1 MERAA
6 LFDRLIQFINIF
18 NPENDFPISTVEA
31 KYHLKELQVNALLEI
46 TQAINNNL
54 PASSLYKIYEFTL
67 RANLNIKQLALFVMD
82 ESWHCVVDVGTEHG
96 CGQDEP
102 PEDFLALSEVTRI
115 DSKRKDV
122 FNEFSYVIPV
132 RHKDKILAV
141 AFVGGLEKRQ
151 DDSTVASNL
160 RFIQTLSNIIL
171 VAIENKKLAR
181 QQLEQESLRKELEI
195 ASDVQHF
202 LFPEKL
208 PYGPRLKVEASYL
221 PHDRIGGDYYDYI
234 PLNKNQFLL
243 CIADVSGK
251 GIPAALLMSNFQASL
266 RTMVRQTGNLREIV
280 EELNYQ
286 VLENAKGE
294 KFITFFVCIYDH
306 SLKTMAY
313 INAGHN
319 PPLLITEE
327 EGHWLSDGST
337 VLGAVHPMPFI
348 NEGFIT
354 DLEDFVLFCYTDGL
368 TETLN
373 EQEEEFGESRLQAFF
388 ASHETR
394 DLRMIHQDIIIAL
407 DEFKGRNNYR
417 DDITILTCKI
427 NP

>member
-1 MERAA
+1 MADET
-6 LFDRLIQFINIF
+6 
-18 NPENDFPISTVEA
+18 S

-54 PASSLYKIYEFTL
+54 SEEALYKIYEFTL
-67 RANLNIKQLALFVMD
+67 RANLQIKKLALYVLDD
-82 ESWHCVVDVGTEHG
+82 EWNCKIWFGTEISCENEKPAPDMLEIHSVTPLNKDRDDIFAEFDYVLPVIHK
-96 CGQDEP
+96 QST
-102 PEDFLALSEVTRI
+102 LALVFIGDMQIRDNEVTP
-115 DSKRKDV
+115 SS
-122 FNEFSYVIPV
+122 E
-132 RHKDKILAV
+132 
-141 AFVGGLEKRQ
+141 
-151 DDSTVASNL
+151 L

-202 LFPEKL
+202 LFPENL
-208 PYGPRLKVEASYL
+208 PYGPRLKIEASYL

-266 RTMVRQTGNLREIV
+266 RTLVRQTANLREII

-294 KFITFFVCIYDH
+294 KFITFFACVYDH

-313 INAGHN
+313 INSGHN
-319 PPLLITEE
+319 PPLLIQEDGMKWLEE
-327 EGHWLSDGST
+327 GST
-337 VLGAVHPMPFI
+337 VLGAMHPLPFI

-368 TETLN
+368 TETIN
-373 EQEEEFGESRLQAFF
+373 EKDEEFGEERLA
-388 ASHETR
+388 
-394 DLRMIHQDIIIAL
+394 
-407 DEFKGRNNYR
+407 
-417 DDITILTCKI
+417 
-427 NP
+427 

>member
-1 MERAA
+1 M
-6 LFDRLIQFINIF
+6 
-18 NPENDFPISTVEA
+18 
-31 KYHLKELQVNALLEI
+31 QVNALLEI

-54 PASSLYKIYEFTL
+54 PEDSLYKIYEFTL
-67 RANLNIKQLALFVMD
+67 RANLNIQRLALYVLD
-82 ESWHCVVDVGTEHG
+82 EEWQCKIDFGTEQG
-96 CGQDEP
+96 CADQEL
-102 PEDFLALSEVTRI
+102 PEDLLALKELSSI
-115 DSKRKDV
+115 DSDRGDV
-122 FNEFSYVIPV
+122 FGEFTHILPV
-132 RHKDKILAV
+132 QHKDRTLAIV
-141 AFVGGLEKRQ
+141 FISGIERRQ
-151 DDSTVASNL
+151 DDVTEASNL

-202 LFPEKL
+202 LFPESL

-251 GIPAALLMSNFQASL
+251 GIPAALMMSNFQASL

-280 EELNYQ
+280 EELNFQ

-306 SLKTMAY
+306 TLKTMAY
-313 INAGHN
+313 INSGHN
-319 PPLLITEE
+319 PPLLIHNDGNHEWLTE
-327 EGHWLSDGST
+327 GST

-354 DLEDFVLFCYTDGL
+354 DLDDFVLFCYTDGL

-373 EQEEEFGESRLQAFF
+373 EEDEEFGEERLAAFF
-388 ASHETR
+388 DEHSTR
-394 DLRMIHQDIIIAL
+394 DLKMIHQDIIIAL
-407 DEFKGRNNYR
+407 DEFKGTKNYR
-417 DDITILTCKI
+417 DDITLLSCKI